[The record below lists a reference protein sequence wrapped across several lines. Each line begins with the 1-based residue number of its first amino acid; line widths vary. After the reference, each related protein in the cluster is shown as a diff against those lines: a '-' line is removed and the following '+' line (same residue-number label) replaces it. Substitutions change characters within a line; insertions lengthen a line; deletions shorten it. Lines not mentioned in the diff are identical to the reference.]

1 MFVVFF
7 KYEIK
12 TRQFKEKRQM
22 KNLNKALLLTM
33 TTGAI
38 SLTAAVQ
45 ADAYGLGD
53 TDFKVTATVLNVR
66 TEPNTTTGVVTK
78 KLKQGDVVRPVEL
91 SSDKTWARIG
101 KNQWVSFQY
110 LEMIDNCTIPENGVE
125 YESIET
131 TAYVVTANSLNL
143 RKEPST
149 ASAKIGSFKKGQVVY
164 ATKTNGKWL
173 YVEEGHI
180 DGWIHSDYATKFVG
194 ESNTATPSFKEE
206 TIAMRQLTV
215 TANVL
220 NVRQNPTTDSKVLTK
235 FSKGKQIMTNAQSG
249 NWYKV
254 ELDNGF
260 GWLHKDYV
268 TEEIWSMN
276 SNSTWDNIVDMPP
289 AEQEDMSMNSTYDE
303 LVDVPAGD
311 EDMTRTVNV
320 PANDVLNVRYSVTL
334 GGSVKDTLANG
345 TKVTLI
351 TDYGKASRIKYI
363 NSRGHLEFG
372 YVASR
377 YLK

>member
-1 MFVVFF
+1 MN
-7 KYEIK
+7 
-12 TRQFKEKRQM
+12 
-22 KNLNKALLLTM
+22 NLNKTIAMTM
-33 TTGAI
+33 TIGAI
-38 SLTAAVQ
+38 SLTGAIQ
-45 ADAYGLGD
+45 ADAQGLGD
-53 TDFKVTATVLNVR
+53 TDFKVTASALNVR
-66 TEPNTTTGVVTK
+66 TEPNTTTGVVK
-78 KLKQGDVVRPVEL
+78 RKLQRGAVVTPIEL
-91 SSDKTWARIG
+91 SQDKAWAKIG
-101 KNQWVSFQY
+101 EKEWVSFQY
-110 LEMIDNCTIPENGVE
+110 LEMIDNCTIPENGIE
-125 YESIET
+125 YQSIEP
-131 TAYVVTANSLNL
+131 TAYVVTADSLNL
-143 RKEPST
+143 RKEPS
-149 ASAKIGSFKKGQVVY
+149 AKSTKMGSFKKGQKVY

-173 YVEEGHI
+173 YVEEGHV
-180 DGWIHSDYATKFVG
+180 DGWIHGDYATKFVG
-194 ESNTATPSFKEE
+194 GSNVTTPSFKEE

-311 EDMTRTVNV
+311 EDIIRTVNV